1 MMNKFKTFL
10 SVAVIAATAMSAY
23 GQSRDWG
30 QLERYDKDNK
40 VLINDKNRKTKV
52 VFIGNSITDNWA
64 SMRPQFFADNNFV
77 GRGISGQTSYQFLV
91 RFREDVVN
99 LSPEAVVINT
109 GTNDV
114 AENTGPYDE
123 DRTFG
128 NILSMVEMAKA
139 NGIKVILSTVLP
151 AKEFVWNP
159 SIKDAPEKINSLN
172 RRLKEFAK
180 KNKLAFIDYHTPLLA
195 PDNVSLNP
203 AYCNDGVHPTEAGY
217 EIMEQTVLPIIKKVT
232 K

>member
-1 MMNKFKTFL
+1 M
-10 SVAVIAATAMSAY
+10 AVIVATAMSTY

-30 QLERYDKDNK
+30 QIERYDKDNK
-40 VLINDKNRKTKV
+40 ILISDKNRKTKV

-99 LSPEAVVINT
+99 LSPEAVIINT

-128 NILSMVEMAKA
+128 NILSMVEIAKA

-151 AKEFVWNP
+151 AKEFGWNS

>member
-1 MMNKFKTFL
+1 MNRFKTVL
-10 SVAVIAATAMSAY
+10 SAVVIAAAAMAAY

-30 QLERYDKDNK
+30 QIERYDKDNK
-40 VLINDKNRKTKV
+40 ALISDSNRKTKV

-128 NILSMVEMAKA
+128 NILSMVEIAKA

-151 AKEFVWNP
+151 AKEFGWNQ
-159 SIKDAPEKINSLN
+159 SITDAPEKINSLN
-172 RRLKEFAK
+172 RRLKEYARE
-180 KNKLAFIDYHTPLLA
+180 NRLAFIDYHTPLLGA
-195 PDNVSLNP
+195 DNVSLNP
-203 AYCNDGVHPTEAGY
+203 AYCDDGVHPTEAGY
-217 EIMEQTVLPIIKKVT
+217 EIMEQTALPIVKQVT
-232 K
+232 R